1 MKKKRFTISIKGP
14 SFSINMVFMIHD
26 VVVEFNLSNKK
37 KSNGMWGGRFSERAA
52 DLLTEI
58 NSSIEIDKRLAFE
71 DILGS
76 KAHVKMLAKMRIIT
90 KKTETKILNGLKKI
104 EKELLNGDF
113 SFDNLLEDIHMNIE
127 SRLGEIIGADAGR
140 IHTARSRNDQVVTD
154 LRLWIRKAIED
165 IELELSKLQSIL
177 LKKAEKNIE
186 IISPGYTHLQ
196 VAQPI
201 RFSHHLLAYLEMFGR
216 DSERFKQ
223 TKERLNEC
231 PLGAAALAGT
241 SFPIDRFY
249 TAKTLGFSAP
259 MRNSMDAVSDR
270 DFVLEFLSDAAITMV
285 HFSRLAEELILWGS
299 IEFDFISLP
308 DSLVTGSSIMPQKKN
323 PDAAELI
330 RAKTGRVNAALL
342 SLLTVMKGL
351 PLAYAKDMQED
362 KETVFDTFDTLILV
376 IKITQELI
384 ENMEVKK
391 TNMYEAASRGFSTAT
406 DLADWFVRD
415 LGMPFR
421 EAHAL
426 TGKFVEVAS
435 EKDIKLSELS
445 LDDFKKVDPK
455 INKNVFKIL
464 SPENSI
470 ESRNS
475 FGGTASK
482 EINRQIRFWKG
493 KLNG

>member
-1 MKKKRFTISIKGP
+1 M
-14 SFSINMVFMIHD
+14 
-26 VVVEFNLSNKK
+26 SNKK
-37 KSNGMWGGRFSERAA
+37 KSNEMWGGRFSEKST
-52 DLLTEI
+52 DLLTKI
-58 NSSIEIDKRLAFE
+58 NSSIDIDKRLAFE

-76 KAHVKMLAKMRIIT
+76 KAHVEMLAKMNIIT
-90 KKTETKILNGLKKI
+90 KKTKTKILSGLKKI
-104 EKELLNGDF
+104 EKELKEGDF
-113 SFDNLLEDIHMNIE
+113 VFDNLLEDIHMNIE
-127 SRLGEIIGADAGR
+127 SRLGEIIGPEAGH

-154 LRLWIRKAIED
+154 FRLWIRKAIED
-165 IELELSKLQSIL
+165 IEFELSRLQITI
-177 LKKAEKNIE
+177 LKKAEQNIE
-186 IISPGYTHLQ
+186 IIFPGYTHLQ
-196 VAQPI
+196 VAQPV
-201 RFSHHLLAYLEMFGR
+201 RLSHHLLAYLEMFGR
-216 DSERFKQ
+216 DLERFKQ

-285 HFSRLAEELILWGS
+285 HFSRLAEEFILWGS
-299 IEFDFISLP
+299 VEFDFISLP

-376 IKITQELI
+376 IKITQALI

-391 TNMYEAASRGFSTAT
+391 TNMYDAASKGFSTAT
-406 DLADWFVRD
+406 DLADWLVRD

-426 TGKFVEVAS
+426 TGQLVEVAS
-435 EKDIKLSELS
+435 KKNIKLSELS
-445 LDDFKKVDPK
+445 LDDLKKVNPK

-475 FGGTASK
+475 FGGTASR
-482 EINRQIRFWKG
+482 EIKRQIRFWKRR
-493 KLNG
+493 LNV